1 MSHSDYEQAWK
12 SQFKDIEYVIGVP
25 VELIDEIFPII
36 GKAYHTTQMLHGYV
50 IYTFSLSQHAPL
62 PSTTLCS
69 KGIPHIVFSERFG
82 SYDITVF
89 HFTKQAVWEYSPVNG
104 VSGGLLRAF
113 NEVVRNGLFD
123 PRIQTEQYYRY
134 KTLQLLKVKP

>member
-1 MSHSDYEQAWK
+1 MSNNDYEQVWK
-12 SQFKDIEYVIGVP
+12 SQFHEIEYVIGVP

-50 IYTFSLSQHAPL
+50 IYTFSLSQRAVNPA
-62 PSTTLCS
+62 TLLGNKS
-69 KGIPHIVFSERFG
+69 IPNITFSERCG
-82 SYDITVF
+82 LYQIIAF
-89 HFTKQAVWEYSPVNG
+89 HFNEKGEWTCSAYEA

-113 NEVVRNGLFD
+113 NEIVRHRSFD
-123 PRIQTEQYYRY
+123 PSIQTEQYYRY